1 MEPKTRIAVV
11 DDEPTVREHLLELIN
26 AQPDMECACSYK
38 SPDDAILFLPH
49 QDVQIII
56 MDINL
61 KNVKD
66 GIQVIRELKP
76 KFDEKFMRDTTKP
89 QTKFIMN
96 TIWDTR
102 DKLFESLKAGA
113 SGYIIKNDPG
123 DKIIE
128 ALRDVHKGYA
138 PISPAIA
145 RYLLEQLPT
154 LPESSM
160 EIATLTET
168 ENKVLKLIARGM
180 SNQKIAEE
188 LGGPT
193 VGVVKIH
200 CHHIYE
206 KLHVKNRTEAAA
218 VFLAKQNGGME

>member
-1 MEPKTRIAVV
+1 MKNKTQIAIVEDESEVV
-11 DDEPTVREHLLELIN
+11 EHLAELIN
-26 AQPDMECACSYK
+26 NQPDFECNWTYQN
-38 SPDDAILFLPH
+38 PDDAISFLPGK
-49 QDVQIII
+49 DVQIII

-61 KNVKD
+61 KNAKD

-76 KFDEKFMRDTTKP
+76 LFDEKFLKDPSKP

-113 SGYIIKNDPG
+113 SGYILKNDSN

-128 ALRDVHKGYA
+128 ALHDVCDGGA
-138 PISPAIA
+138 PISAAIA
-145 RYLLEQLPT
+145 RYLLELFPT
-154 LPESSM
+154 LPDNTIAIAALTPM
-160 EIATLTET
+160 ENRILQ
-168 ENKVLKLIARGM
+168 LIAKGM
-180 SNQKIAEE
+180 SNQKIAEM
-188 LGGPT
+188 LGGPS

-206 KLHVKNRTEAAA
+206 KLHVRNRTEAAG
-218 VFLAKQNGGME
+218 VYLAKQNE